1 MLQNRV
7 DPFGNIIHTPAR
19 GAWTGNRG
27 ILHDDH
33 KQIRRPF
40 QLKAWITCTLHY
52 KGRRREV
59 MSPHTWTELFFLDE
73 ATAFS
78 AGHRP
83 CFFCRYQEAQH
94 FKMHWIKG
102 NPGYG
107 FTMETSVQELD
118 KILHLERIGKD
129 KQKRTHEEEIQ
140 LLPDG
145 AFISMDEQPYLVK
158 GSHLHLWT
166 PFGYEGVIDRP
177 ASGKVV
183 VLTPLTI
190 VNAFRAGYRPQIC
203 PIKT

>member
-7 DPFGNIIHTPAR
+7 DPFGNIIYTPAR

-27 ILHDDH
+27 ILHDDD
-33 KQIRRPF
+33 KQIRRLF
-40 QLKAWITCTLHY
+40 QLKAWITCTLEY

-59 MSPHTWTELFFLDE
+59 MSPRTWTELFFLDE

-83 CFFCRYQEAQH
+83 CFFCRNQEAKN

-118 KILHLERIGKD
+118 KVLHLERISKD
-129 KQKRTHEEEIQ
+129 KQKRTHEADIQ
-140 LLPDG
+140 LLPDS
-145 AFISMDEQPYLVK
+145 AFISLDGQPYLVK
-158 GSHLHLWT
+158 GAHLHLWT
-166 PFGYEGVIDRP
+166 PFGYEGSIDRP
-177 ASGKVV
+177 GSGKAVL
-183 VLTPLTI
+183 LTPPTI
-190 VNAFRAGYRPQIC
+190 VNAFRAGYVAQINL
-203 PIKT
+203 PNS